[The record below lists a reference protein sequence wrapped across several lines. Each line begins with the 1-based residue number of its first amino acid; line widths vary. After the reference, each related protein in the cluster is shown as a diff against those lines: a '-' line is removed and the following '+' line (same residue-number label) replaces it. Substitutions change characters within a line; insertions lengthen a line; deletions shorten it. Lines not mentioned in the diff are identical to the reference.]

1 MSFKLK
7 KEISIV
13 VLAAVAIIVAM
24 VFVFRDKVEYQTI
37 TKTKPVHYNGEQ
49 FAGSQSCIPCHQNI
63 YKTHINTPHFNTS
76 AIASEETLK
85 GPFND
90 SSHEV
95 ELIDGVARMI
105 HEGDAYYQ
113 TISSKT
119 SDELIDK
126 SRLDIVVGSGVK
138 GQSYLTFNEDFLTQL
153 QVSYFTLTDDFINSP
168 GYPNYRFTRS
178 VTDNCIKCHV
188 TFAKNGDF
196 KGNTNIYERESFIY
210 GIDCER
216 CHGPLQ
222 KHVDFRTGNLQ
233 QMKEDVV
240 IKIDTLAR
248 QLKMDI
254 CVQCHS
260 GLRAIQIK
268 DNPFS
273 FVTGEKLDDYAKNY
287 NFGRPETQLDVHGN
301 QYGLLKSSECF
312 KNSSTMSC
320 TTCHDPHQNQR
331 GETDYF
337 NAKCVECHALP
348 KDLHKSPNLNSSN
361 LNNCISCHM
370 PLFPS
375 QTMKVQLGKD
385 TQETSVNIRTHLIGI
400 YVDGMLQKR
409 KN

>member
-1 MSFKLK
+1 MKFKYKIGSALIGLIIVMVFLFFLVDT
-7 KEISIV
+7 KEEEV
-13 VLAAVAIIVAM
+13 YQAVA
-24 VFVFRDKVEYQTI
+24 
-37 TKTKPVHYNGEQ
+37 KTMPTHYNGEQ

-76 AIASEETLK
+76 AIAGEETLK
-85 GPFND
+85 GPFNNP
-90 SSHEV
+90 SHKV
-95 ELIDGVARMI
+95 ELIDGVVQMV

-119 SDELIDK
+119 SGELLDK
-126 SRLDIVVGSGVK
+126 SRLDIVFGSGVK
-138 GQSYLTFNEDFLTQL
+138 GQSYLAFKDDFLIQL
-153 QVSYFTLTDDFINSP
+153 QASYFTLTDDFINSP

-196 KGNTNIYERESFIY
+196 KGNTNIYERESLIY
-210 GIDCER
+210 GVDCER

-222 KHVDFRTGNLQ
+222 KHVDYRTGNLK
-233 QMKEDVV
+233 QMGEDVV

-248 QLKMDI
+248 QLKTDI

-268 DNPFS
+268 GNPFS
-273 FVTGEKLDDYAKNY
+273 FVIGERLDKYAKNY
-287 NFGRPETQLDVHGN
+287 NFGRPEAQLDVHGN
-301 QYGLLKSSECF
+301 QYGLLKSSECY
-312 KNSSTMSC
+312 KNSSTMTC

-331 GETDYF
+331 GETKHF
-337 NAKCVECHALP
+337 NSKCIECHVSP
-348 KDLHKSPNLNSSN
+348 KELHEKSNLNLSD

-375 QTMKVQLGKD
+375 QTMKVQLGND
-385 TQETSVNIRTHLIGI
+385 TQETSVNIRTHLIGVYI
-400 YVDGMLQKR
+400 DGILQNQ